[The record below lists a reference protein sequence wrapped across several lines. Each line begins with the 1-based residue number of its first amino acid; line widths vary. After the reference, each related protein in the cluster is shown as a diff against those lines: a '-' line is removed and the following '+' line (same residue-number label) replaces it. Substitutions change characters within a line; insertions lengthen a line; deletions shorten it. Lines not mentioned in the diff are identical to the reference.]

1 MSLPEVLQAF
11 HNSLTEITYNPGE
24 EVYED
29 PRKFELKKLE
39 MEMSSGDK
47 LDIGNLVVDFEYHE
61 SIESSFLRCDFS
73 IFDAVDFNKNLLGG
87 EYIDVELVTSA
98 AMKEEPLMF
107 RMQVFKIG
115 SIIKS
120 ERGQMYIL
128 HCVSP
133 EMYVD

>member
-61 SIESSFLRCDFS
+61 SIESPFLRCDFT
-73 IFDAVDFNKNLLGG
+73 IIDAVDFNLNF
-87 EYIDVELVTSA
+87 I
-98 AMKEEPLMF
+98 
-107 RMQVFKIG
+107 
-115 SIIKS
+115 SILDCI
-120 ERGQMYIL
+120 I
-128 HCVSP
+128 
-133 EMYVD
+133 